1 MRYNKMPSKKP
12 TKKTKKIE
20 RVDEKGIVKEI
31 TGILKEKQE
40 VEEFYK
46 PF

>member
-1 MRYNKMPSKKP
+1 MASKKP
-12 TKKTKKIE
+12 TKKTG
-20 RVDEKGIVKEI
+20 DEKAIIKEI